1 MTRKLAA
8 AVLLVGGLACHG
20 IDSPSSSTPAP
31 DCSTLGQV
39 QSVRTTL
46 RDIYLWYKDLPDPSP
61 NGFTSPEAYLEAVR
75 YKPLDTSYSYIAN
88 KAESDAFFSESQFIG
103 IGITSRQTGPA
114 ELRISQVFPGG
125 PAAEAELAR
134 GDYLLTINGRAVGDL
149 IRTGEIDSIFGANQI
164 GVPVTLAWRSL
175 QGAERQ
181 ASITKRLVT
190 IPTVSQTAVFDLPAA
205 QVGYVHLRNFV
216 TPSTEA
222 LNVAF
227 RSLVDAG
234 ANELVLDLRYNG
246 GGLVSVAQHLAGLI
260 AGEASRDQVFIQF
273 VHNDKNTARN
283 NALRLSVPPAALGVP
298 RLVVIATRASASA
311 SEAVINGLRPF
322 MTVTVVGDTTFG
334 KPVGQYSY
342 DFCDKTLFPVA
353 FEGRNA
359 RGEGDY
365 YSGIPADCAAPDD
378 LDHPLGD
385 SEEASLA
392 EALRFLRTGRCSVT
406 AAGVARA
413 QAEREARIGRGLPR
427 DGWRQL
433 VNAY

>member
-8 AVLLVGGLACHG
+8 AVLLVGSLACHG
-20 IDSPSSSTPAP
+20 IDPPSSSTPTA

-46 RDIYLWYKDLPDPSP
+46 RDIYLWYKDLPDPSLT
-61 NGFTSPEAYLEAVR
+61 GFSSPEAYLEAVR
-75 YKPLDTSYSYIAN
+75 YKALDTTYSYIAN

-103 IGITSRQTGPA
+103 VGISSRQTGPA

-125 PAAEAELAR
+125 PAAEAGLAR
-134 GDYLLTINGRAVGDL
+134 GDYLLAINGRAVGDL
-149 IRTGEIDSIFGANQI
+149 IRTGQIDTIFGANQI

-175 QGAERQ
+175 PGAELQ
-181 ASITKRLVT
+181 ATITKRLVT

-205 QVGYVHLRNFV
+205 RVGYVHLRNFV

-227 RSLVDAG
+227 RALVDAG
-234 ANELVLDLRYNG
+234 ANELILDLRYNG
-246 GGLVSVAQHLAGLI
+246 GGLVSVAQHLG
-260 AGEASRDQVFIQF
+260 
-273 VHNDKNTARN
+273 
-283 NALRLSVPPAALGVP
+283 
-298 RLVVIATRASASA
+298 
-311 SEAVINGLRPF
+311 
-322 MTVTVVGDTTFG
+322 
-334 KPVGQYSY
+334 Y

-359 RGEGDY
+359 RGEGGYFD
-365 YSGIPADCAAPDD
+365 GIPADCAAADD

-385 SEEASLA
+385 SGEASLA
-392 EALRFLRTGRCSVT
+392 EALRFLRTGRCSVA

-413 QAEREARIGRGLPR
+413 QAEREAQIGRGLPK